1 MGVDAHLQSIFIMP
15 LKCEKWVRI
24 PFGPQ
29 TRDMRVKVVH
39 SKAQKLFKKQ
49 IGQANHF
56 LITIL
61 VGLTEVSKGTVQK
74 PGTMNVM
81 WNPQDP
87 RASSL
92 RSMRYALN
100 SSLAWAVDNLD
111 GYIQM
116 CRRKPCIIP
125 KDIMSK
131 IDEADRSVYE
141 KFCVLSERYK
151 DNGDLIL
158 YGALVSL
165 AIQWRNV
172 TTHSNAD
179 NELDKE
185 SQKILLDNSD
195 WYKKNFKHLDVDIAL
210 KRFRRHSNPSLKEVA
225 SMIKAISRF
234 VEEIDA
240 CLINDVDLG
249 NYALDVIDLN
259 YTSNEVSGKQD
270 QRNLLPTMKPER
282 QLSKIKM
289 ILENNGF
296 IVTQDGGLEID
307 EDIVKKVVKYHER

>member
-1 MGVDAHLQSIFIMP
+1 ML
-15 LKCEKWVRI
+15 LKREKWVRI

-29 TRDMRVKVVH
+29 TKDMRVKVVH
-39 SKAQKLFKKQ
+39 SKAIKLFKKQ

-61 VGLTEVSKGTVQK
+61 VGLTEVAKGTVNK
-74 PGTMNVM
+74 PATMNVM

-87 RASSL
+87 KVSSL

-116 CRRKPCIIP
+116 CRRKPSLIP
-125 KDIMSK
+125 IDILSK

-141 KFCVLSERYK
+141 KFCVLSEKYEDK
-151 DNGDLIL
+151 GDLIL

-165 AIQWRNV
+165 AIQWRNI

-179 NELDKE
+179 NELDKK

-195 WYKKNFKHLDVDIAL
+195 WYKNNFKHLDVDTAL

-234 VEEIDA
+234 VEEVDT
-240 CLINDVDLG
+240 CLINDVDIER
-249 NYALDVIDLN
+249 YAMDVIDLN
-259 YTSNEVSGKQD
+259 YTSNAVFGKQD
-270 QRNLLPTMKPER
+270 QRTLLPTMKLER
-282 QLSKIKM
+282 QLSKIRL

-296 IVTQDGGLEID
+296 VMTQGEGLEINNNF
-307 EDIVKKVVKYHER
+307 INKVVKSCK

>member
-1 MGVDAHLQSIFIMP
+1 MP

-29 TRDMRVKVVH
+29 VNDMRLQAIH
-39 SKAQKLFKKQ
+39 SRAQKLFKKQ

-74 PGTMNVM
+74 PATMNVM
-81 WNPQDP
+81 WNPKDP
-87 RASSL
+87 KASSL

-116 CRRKPCIIP
+116 CRKKPCLIP

-151 DNGDLIL
+151 DHGDLRL

-179 NELDKE
+179 NELDKK
-185 SQKILLDNSD
+185 SQRILLDNSD
-195 WYKKNFKHLDVDIAL
+195 WYKNNFKHLDVDMAL
-210 KRFRRHSNPSLKEVA
+210 KRFKRHSNPSLKEVA

-234 VEEIDA
+234 VEEVDA
-240 CLINDVDLG
+240 YLINDV
-249 NYALDVIDLN
+249 NIESYALDVVDFN
-259 YTSNEVSGKQD
+259 FSSKAVQGKQD
-270 QRNLLPTMKPER
+270 QRTLLPTMKLER

-289 ILENNGF
+289 VLENNGF
-296 IVTQDGGLEID
+296 TMTQGEGLEIN
-307 EDIVKKVVKYHER
+307 EDFVKKVVSCNER

>member
-1 MGVDAHLQSIFIMP
+1 
-15 LKCEKWVRI
+15 
-24 PFGPQ
+24 
-29 TRDMRVKVVH
+29 MRVKVVH
-39 SKAQKLFKKQ
+39 SRAQKLFKKR

-61 VGLTEVSKGTVQK
+61 VGLTEVAKGTVQK
-74 PGTMNVM
+74 PATMNVK
-81 WNPQDP
+81 WNPKDDKVS
-87 RASSL
+87 AL

-116 CRRKPCIIP
+116 CRRKPCLIP
-125 KDIMSK
+125 KDLISK

-141 KFCVLSERYK
+141 KYCVLSDRYK
-151 DNGDLIL
+151 DKGDLIL

-185 SQKILLDNSD
+185 SQKILLANLE
-195 WYKKNFKHLDVDIAL
+195 WYKNNFKHLDVGIAL
-210 KRFRRHSNPSLKEVA
+210 KRFRRHRNPSLKEVA
-225 SMIKAISRF
+225 SMIKAISRY
-234 VEEIDA
+234 VEELDA
-240 CLINDVDLG
+240 CLINDVDIES
-249 NYALDVIDLN
+249 YALDVIDLN
-259 YTSNEVSGKQD
+259 FTSNSVSGKQD
-270 QRNLLPTMKPER
+270 QRTLLPTMKVER
-282 QLSKIKM
+282 QLSKVIM

-296 IVTQDGGLEID
+296 IVTHDDGIEINAD
-307 EDIVKKVVKYHER
+307 FVKKVGNSHER

>member
-1 MGVDAHLQSIFIMP
+1 
-15 LKCEKWVRI
+15 
-24 PFGPQ
+24 
-29 TRDMRVKVVH
+29 MRVKAVH
-39 SKAQKLFKKQ
+39 SRAQKLFKKQ

-61 VGLTEVSKGTVQK
+61 VGLTEVAKGTVQK
-74 PGTMNVM
+74 PATMNVK
-81 WNPQDP
+81 WDP
-87 RASSL
+87 KDDKVSAL

-116 CRRKPCIIP
+116 CRRKPCLVP

-151 DNGDLIL
+151 NNGDLIL

-185 SQKILLDNSD
+185 SQKILLGNSD
-195 WYKKNFKHLDVDIAL
+195 WYKNNFKHLDVDIAL
-210 KRFRRHSNPSLKEVA
+210 KRFGRHCNPSLKEVA

-240 CLINDVDLG
+240 CLINDVDLER
-249 NYALDVIDLN
+249 YALDVIDLN
-259 YTSNEVSGKQD
+259 FTSNAVPSKQD
-270 QRNLLPTMKPER
+270 QRTLLPTMKAER
-282 QLSKIKM
+282 QLSKVKM

-296 IVTQDGGLEID
+296 TVTQDDGLEIN
-307 EDIVKKVVKYHER
+307 ENFVKKVGNNHER